1 MGRRTSSPLQFGQR
15 CASEP
20 SAQVTQKV
28 HSNEQMRASGDSG
41 GKSLSQHSQLGR
53 SSSMIFLLK
62 FPATIITVIVTLHQ
76 PMNRHQAD
84 KLGQS
89 VFEAMQGKKTASV

>member
-1 MGRRTSSPLQFGQR
+1 
-15 CASEP
+15 
-20 SAQVTQKV
+20 
-28 HSNEQMRASGDSG
+28 
-41 GKSLSQHSQLGR
+41 LSQHSQLGR

-89 VFEAMQGKKTASV
+89 VFEAM